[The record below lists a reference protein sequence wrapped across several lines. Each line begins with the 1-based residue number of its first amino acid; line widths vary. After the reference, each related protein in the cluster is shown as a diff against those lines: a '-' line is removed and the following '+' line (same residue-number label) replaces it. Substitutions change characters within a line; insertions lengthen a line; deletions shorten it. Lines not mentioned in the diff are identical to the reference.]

1 VDDYTKRGK
10 IYQLQEWLLTLSRAD
25 GLPRVIPDGIYGSE
39 TREAVAVFQG
49 KSGLEVTGVVD
60 YATWTALYEADK
72 SARKRGEAPLPI
84 NPFDA
89 RHEGMTI
96 KKGDRFPT
104 VLIIQAMLEELS
116 GLFEYNSALELNGVY
131 DDATED
137 AVKRVQGSL
146 GMSESGIVDIATWN
160 ELAMLYDRSIGYD
173 I

>member
-1 VDDYTKRGK
+1 
-10 IYQLQEWLLTLSRAD
+10 
-25 GLPRVIPDGIYGSE
+25 
-39 TREAVAVFQG
+39 
-49 KSGLEVTGVVD
+49 
-60 YATWTALYEADK
+60 
-72 SARKRGEAPLPI
+72 
-84 NPFDA
+84 
-89 RHEGMTI
+89 
-96 KKGDRFPT
+96 
-104 VLIIQAMLEELS
+104 LS